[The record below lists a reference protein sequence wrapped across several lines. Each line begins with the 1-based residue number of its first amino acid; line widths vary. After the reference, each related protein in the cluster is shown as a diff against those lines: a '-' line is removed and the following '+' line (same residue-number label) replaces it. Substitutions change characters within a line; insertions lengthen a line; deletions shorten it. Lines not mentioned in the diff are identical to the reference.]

1 MTRQQR
7 RAAERQAAKQ
17 GRPGLQAAKQMV
29 RSPEP
34 LKHGTVHQYSF
45 FFSPKDSHDDVLS
58 IVCDDSGRGLPL
70 QVGKMMW
77 EPSYLADQDREA
89 AKDPAFV
96 QDLLDQLEAVRDF
109 VCSQPDK
116 MVNVSDPDPFFA
128 DNDGGTLGSTLALM
142 AGNIAWLTSRG
153 HLKQSEYNGT
163 QVVSII

>member
-17 GRPGLQAAKQMV
+17 GRPGLMAAKQMV
-29 RSPEP
+29 RTAEP
-34 LKHGTVHQYSF
+34 PARGKVVQYAF
-45 FFSPKDSHDDVLS
+45 FFSPKDTDAGVLS

-77 EPSYLADQDREA
+77 DKDYLAEQDREA
-89 AKDPAFV
+89 AQDPNFV
-96 QDLLDQLEAVRDF
+96 QDLLDQLEAVREW
-109 VCSQPDK
+109 VCSNPNK
-116 MVNVSDPDPFFA
+116 MVNVNQPDHFF
-128 DNDGGTLGSTLALM
+128 NEGTLGSTLSLM

-163 QVVSII
+163 MVVSII